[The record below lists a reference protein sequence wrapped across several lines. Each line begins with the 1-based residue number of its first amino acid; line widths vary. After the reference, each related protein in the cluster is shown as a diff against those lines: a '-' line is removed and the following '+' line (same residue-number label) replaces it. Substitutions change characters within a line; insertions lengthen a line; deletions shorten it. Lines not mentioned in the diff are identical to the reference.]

1 MEFRVQGFRVL
12 GFRAL
17 GLQGLVFGVY
27 GFGVYRDK
35 VAKRVTVWIAIWD
48 FMGEEGAQFGVSGA
62 VFGLER
68 EQRVLRVI

>member
-1 MEFRVQGFRVL
+1 M
-12 GFRAL
+12 
-17 GLQGLVFGVY
+17 FGVY
-27 GFGVYRDK
+27 GFGIYRDK